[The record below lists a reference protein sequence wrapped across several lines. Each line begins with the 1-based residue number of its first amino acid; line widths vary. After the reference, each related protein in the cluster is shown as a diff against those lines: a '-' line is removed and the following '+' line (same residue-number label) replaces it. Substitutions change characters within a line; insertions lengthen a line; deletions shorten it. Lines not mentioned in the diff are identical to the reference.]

1 MNELQVVAFK
11 LAQEEYAVEILNVQ
25 EIIRILDIT
34 RVPRA
39 PFFIEGV
46 INLRGNVIPV
56 IDLRKRLG
64 LSNRTNSEN
73 TRIIITKLE
82 EVTVGMVV
90 DSVSEVLRIPTTG
103 IEPPPSIISNVDIE
117 FIDGVGKI
125 DERLIILLNL
135 PKVMDFSEIA

>member
-11 LAQEEYAVEILNVQ
+11 LAEEEYAVDILNVQ
-25 EIIRILDIT
+25 EIIRILEIT
-34 RVPRA
+34 RVPKS

-64 LSNRTNSEN
+64 LTERTNTEN
-73 TRIIITKLE
+73 TRIIITKLDE
-82 EVTVGMVV
+82 ITVGMVV
-90 DSVSEVLRIPTTG
+90 DSVSEVLRLATAS
-103 IEPPPSIISNVDIE
+103 IEPPPSMLSNVDID
-117 FIDGVGKI
+117 FIEGVGKI

-135 PKVMDFSEIA
+135 LKVMDFSELS